1 MDLPGKHLKDV
12 SMRITLSLLTLAV
25 VGSLLN
31 GCASTSTPQTRY
43 LSSAQSVVSD
53 RADMDFKD
61 GNVYFKVPHNV
72 SSATQFS
79 ESLNTCVQF
88 QVATDQK
95 NGQGVQVLRSLGY
108 TEAQIINQ
116 GSRLCME
123 SKGWALYTVVNNQVQ
138 HVDHRER
145 VYAAMSERELEL
157 ARDLLVGQREWYLKY
172 APQVLAVG
180 DLGK

>member
-1 MDLPGKHLKDV
+1 
-12 SMRITLSLLTLAV
+12 MRITLSLLTLAV
-25 VGSLLN
+25 IGSLLS
-31 GCASTSTPQTRY
+31 GCASTSTPQTSY

-61 GNVYFKVPHNV
+61 GDVYFKVPHNT

-79 ESLNTCVQF
+79 ESLNTCVQYH
-88 QVATDQK
+88 VANYQK
-95 NGQGVQVLRSLGY
+95 NGQGVQVFRSLGY

-123 SKGWALYTVVNNQVQ
+123 SKGWVLYAVVNNQVQ
-138 HVDHRER
+138 HVDHNQR
-145 VYAAMSERELEL
+145 VYAAMSDRELEL
-157 ARDLLVGQREWYLKY
+157 ARDLLVGQRAWYLKY

>member
-1 MDLPGKHLKDV
+1 
-12 SMRITLSLLTLAV
+12 MRITLSLLTLAV
-25 VGSLLN
+25 IGSLLS
-31 GCASTSTPQTRY
+31 GCASTSTPQTSY

-61 GNVYFKVPHNV
+61 GNVYFKVPHNT

-79 ESLNTCVQF
+79 ESLNTCVQYH
-88 QVATDQK
+88 VANYQK
-95 NGQGVQVLRSLGY
+95 NGQGVQVFRSLGY

-123 SKGWALYTVVNNQVQ
+123 SKGWVLYAVVNNQVQ
-138 HVDHRER
+138 HVDHNQR
-145 VYAAMSERELEL
+145 VYAAMSDRELEL
-157 ARDLLVGQREWYLKY
+157 ARDLLVGQRAWYLKY

-180 DLGK
+180 DLGQ

>member
-1 MDLPGKHLKDV
+1 
-12 SMRITLSLLTLAV
+12 MRITLSLLTLAV
-25 VGSLLN
+25 IGSLLS
-31 GCASTSTPQTRY
+31 GCASTSTPQTSY

-61 GNVYFKVPHNV
+61 GDVYFKVPHNT

-79 ESLNTCVQF
+79 ESLNTCVQYH
-88 QVATDQK
+88 VANYQK
-95 NGQGVQVLRSLGY
+95 NGQGVQVFRSLGY

-123 SKGWALYTVVNNQVQ
+123 SKGWVLYAVVNNQVQ
-138 HVDHRER
+138 HVDHNQR
-145 VYAAMSERELEL
+145 VYAAMSDRELEL
-157 ARDLLVGQREWYLKY
+157 ARDLLVGQRAWYLKY

-180 DLGK
+180 DLGQ

>member
-1 MDLPGKHLKDV
+1 
-12 SMRITLSLLTLAV
+12 MRITLSLLTLAV
-25 VGSLLN
+25 ADSLLN
-31 GCASTSTPQTRY
+31 GCASTSTPQTSY

-61 GNVYFKVPHNV
+61 GDVYFKVPHNT

-79 ESLNTCVQF
+79 ESLNTCVQYH
-88 QVATDQK
+88 VANYQK
-95 NGQGVQVLRSLGY
+95 NGQGVQVARSLGY

-123 SKGWALYTVVNNQVQ
+123 SKGWVLYKVVNNQLQ
-138 HVDHRER
+138 HVDHNQR
-145 VYAAMSERELEL
+145 VYAAMSDRELEL
-157 ARDLLVGQREWYLKY
+157 SRGLLVSQREWYLKY